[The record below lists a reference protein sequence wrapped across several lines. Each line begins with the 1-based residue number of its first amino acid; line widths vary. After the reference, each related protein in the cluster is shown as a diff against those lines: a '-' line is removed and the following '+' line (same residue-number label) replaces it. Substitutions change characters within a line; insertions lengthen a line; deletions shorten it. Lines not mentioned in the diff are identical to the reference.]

1 MVAEGVVTR
10 QMAQSAGVCSTRSD
24 CIVVISW
31 LSERKLEAKL
41 PDLDP
46 TEIQPGGRLCSR
58 RSKEALR
65 SVVDGFVEVI
75 RDQVMG

>member
-1 MVAEGVVTR
+1 MHAMVAKGVVTR

-24 CIVVISW
+24 CIVVIYW

-41 PDLDP
+41 PV
-46 TEIQPGGRLCSR
+46 QPGGRLCSR

-75 RDQVMG
+75 RDQVIG

>member
-1 MVAEGVVTR
+1 MFNEER
-10 QMAQSAGVCSTRSD
+10 

-41 PDLDP
+41 LDLDP
-46 TEIQPGGRLCSR
+46 TEIQPGCRLCSR

-65 SVVDGFVEVI
+65 RVVDVFVEVI
-75 RDQVMG
+75 RDQVTG

>member
-1 MVAEGVVTR
+1 M
-10 QMAQSAGVCSTRSD
+10 
-24 CIVVISW
+24 VISW

-65 SVVDGFVEVI
+65 SVVDVFVEVI

>member
-1 MVAEGVVTR
+1 M
-10 QMAQSAGVCSTRSD
+10 
-24 CIVVISW
+24 VISW

-46 TEIQPGGRLCSR
+46 TEIQRGGQLCS
-58 RSKEALR
+58 R